1 MSVDSNLFPTN
12 LAETP
17 RNTITSRAFLQFVMS
32 FRFHNSVH
40 QKSDADP
47 KPNRR
52 CKPVAPFP
60 FPNHIPTH
68 KSTQRTVSLVRT
80 RLTRR
85 ARTTYPSTTAIS
97 TPTTPPSPIA
107 L

>member
-1 MSVDSNLFPTN
+1 MSVESNLFPMN

-17 RNTITSRAFLQFVMS
+17 RKTITSCPLRQFIMS
-32 FRFHNSVH
+32 FGSHHSVH
-40 QKSDADP
+40 QQSDADP

-52 CKPVAPFP
+52 RKPMAPFP

-68 KSTQRTVSLVRT
+68 KPTQRTVSLVRT

-85 ARTTYPSTTAIS
+85 AKTTYPSTTAIN